1 MIWFTVRDI
10 YLDTVHTNMNFVVG
24 AICEELAK
32 IGFYY
37 QQQITKGNLAI
48 TDMYYAQAYIRHMM
62 TATT

>member
-1 MIWFTVRDI
+1 
-10 YLDTVHTNMNFVVG
+10 MNFVVG

-62 TATT
+62 TATTWISFGNIADTCMRWRR